1 MCVISESRSLDCV
14 VLSDCV
20 LLPFCIPNDF
30 CWELCLLYWVCVC
43 VCVLVTQSCPTLCY
57 PMDSGLPG
65 SSVHGMFQARILGW
79 IAISSSRGSSQTRDQ
94 IWVSRIAGRLFTIWV
109 TRESLMYWLLGHKMN
124 RLLVG
129 GFMFTCLAVELC
141 LVFVVAICTIASK
154 SSNVLILV
162 FSPGLEASL
171 CIIFFCSFIFYYFFS
186 VLLKKLFI
194 F

>member
-1 MCVISESRSLDCV
+1 
-14 VLSDCV
+14 
-20 LLPFCIPNDF
+20 
-30 CWELCLLYWVCVC
+30 
-43 VCVLVTQSCPTLCY
+43 
-57 PMDSGLPG
+57 
-65 SSVHGMFQARILGW
+65 
-79 IAISSSRGSSQTRDQ
+79 
-94 IWVSRIAGRLFTIWV
+94 
-109 TRESLMYWLLGHKMN
+109 
-124 RLLVG
+124 
-129 GFMFTCLAVELC
+129 MFTCLAVELC